1 MGELKTYDV
10 MDSLP
15 DLDAGLFV
23 RKISRA
29 LADTALAVVNQDGK
43 AKKGSVTLTF
53 SLARLSDS
61 GNQIVV
67 EHKLA
72 YSRPTKRGRAT
83 EQDTTETA
91 MYVGGNG
98 ALTLMPFKQ
107 GDLFKAAEPAAPSRA
122 AQQ

>member
-1 MGELKTYDV
+1 MSDQKSYDV

-15 DLDAGLFV
+15 DLDAGVFV

-43 AKKGSVTLTF
+43 AKKGKVTIEFNL
-53 SLARLSDS
+53 SRLSD
-61 GNQIVV
+61 GGTQVV
-67 EHKLA
+67 LEHKLS

-83 EQDTTETA
+83 EQDITETA
-91 MYVGGNG
+91 MYVGSNG

-107 GDLFKAAEPAAPSRA
+107 GDLFKAPEPQSPGRAEK
-122 AQQ
+122 